1 MRIQRILSAI
11 IGITQALIGLFSGVS
26 AILLGL
32 NIIDIQEVLIAP
44 PEFLIIYIFALSLF
58 SLFSVISALFL
69 IHEWRG

>member
-1 MRIQRILSAI
+1 MRIQRILSVI
-11 IGITQALIGLFSGVS
+11 IGFTQALIGFFSGVS